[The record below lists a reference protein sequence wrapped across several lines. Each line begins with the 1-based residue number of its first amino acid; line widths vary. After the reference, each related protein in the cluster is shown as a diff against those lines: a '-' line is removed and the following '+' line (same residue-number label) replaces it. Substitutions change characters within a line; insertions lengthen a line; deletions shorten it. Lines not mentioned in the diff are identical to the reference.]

1 MIPQINRILYA
12 TDLSPNAQPA
22 FTYAASLAENYR
34 ATLYVLHVL
43 EVISYKPYLQVEGF
57 KGENEWKSIE
67 EEREAAALH
76 SIEEKLNVMCS
87 EMNSHIPTC
96 SIKEEQIMI
105 RKGTPVEEI
114 IKAAEEIEI
123 QLIVMGTHGYGMVQ
137 DALMGGTARRL
148 VRRSVKPV
156 LIVPHL
162 TSMKD

>member
-1 MIPQINRILYA
+1 MIPQINRVLYA
-12 TDLSPNAQPA
+12 TDLSPNSQLA
-22 FTYAASLAENYR
+22 FTYAAGLAENYG

-67 EEREAAALH
+67 EEREAAAIH

-87 EMNSHIPTC
+87 EMNAHIFTC
-96 SIKEEQIMI
+96 AINEEQIMI
-105 RKGTPVEEI
+105 RKGAPVEEI
-114 IKAAEEIEI
+114 IKAAEENDI

-156 LIVPHL
+156 LIVPHPAR
-162 TSMKD
+162 MKD